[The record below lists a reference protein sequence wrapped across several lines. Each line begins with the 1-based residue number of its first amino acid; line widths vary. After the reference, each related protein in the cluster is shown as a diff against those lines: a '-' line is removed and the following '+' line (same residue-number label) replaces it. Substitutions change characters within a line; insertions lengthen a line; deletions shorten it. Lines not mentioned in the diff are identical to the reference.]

1 MTSDFIFYF
10 KMIIYLQNFNHKKLI
25 NRVPEDSGILL
36 LSVGRF
42 TEEEKQLQNGK
53 SEADFSK
60 TVRLG
65 GGTIGCD
72 RSSLE
77 AWNKAYYNTMR
88 SYLKRN
94 LFAGKDQNMMATCCL
109 ETDLCLLLNSDL
121 NNWFKLQDWLIGNLP
136 NENYQRL
143 SLI

>member
-1 MTSDFIFYF
+1 MTSDFFF

-60 TVRLG
+60 TVKLG

-72 RSSLE
+72 RPSLQ
-77 AWNKAYYNTMR
+77 AWHKAYYNTMR
-88 SYLKRN
+88 SYLQRN

-143 SLI
+143 SLS

>member
-1 MTSDFIFYF
+1 M
-10 KMIIYLQNFNHKKLI
+10 KLI
-25 NRVPEDSGILL
+25 NRVPEESGVLL

-42 TEEEKQLQNGK
+42 TEEEKHLENGK

-60 TVRLG
+60 TVKLG

-72 RSSLE
+72 RTSLA
-77 AWNKAYYNTMR
+77 AWHKAYYSTMR
-88 SYLKRN
+88 SYLKRD

-121 NNWFKLQDWLIGNLP
+121 NNWFKLQDWLIGKLS
-136 NENYQRL
+136 NEKYERL
-143 SLI
+143 NITEKKF

>member
-1 MTSDFIFYF
+1 M
-10 KMIIYLQNFNHKKLI
+10 KLI
-25 NRVPEDSGILL
+25 NRLPEETGVLL

-42 TEEEKQLQNGK
+42 TEEEKHLENGK
-53 SEADFSK
+53 SQADFSK
-60 TVRLG
+60 AVRLG

-72 RSSLE
+72 RKSLE
-77 AWNKAYYNTMR
+77 AWHEKYYSTMR

-94 LFAGKDQNMMATCCL
+94 LFAGKDQNMMATSCL

-136 NENYQRL
+136 NEKYERL
-143 SLI
+143 SLS

>member
-1 MTSDFIFYF
+1 MV
-10 KMIIYLQNFNHKKLI
+10 
-25 NRVPEDSGILL
+25 NRTPQLSGILL
-36 LSVGRF
+36 LNVERF
-42 TEEEKQLQNGK
+42 TEEEKILVNGK
-53 SEADFSK
+53 SEKDFSK
-60 TVRLG
+60 SIKLG

-72 RSSLE
+72 RTSLD
-77 AWNKAYYNTMR
+77 AWHQAYYSTMR

-109 ETDLCLLLNSDL
+109 ETDLCLLLDSDV

-143 SLI
+143 SLT

>member
-1 MTSDFIFYF
+1 M
-10 KMIIYLQNFNHKKLI
+10 KLI
-25 NRVPEDSGILL
+25 NRVPDESGILL

-42 TEEEKQLQNGK
+42 TDEEKHLENGK
-53 SEADFSK
+53 SKTDFSK
-60 TVRLG
+60 SVKLG

-72 RSSLE
+72 RTSLE
-77 AWNKAYYNTMR
+77 AWHKAYYATMR
-88 SYLKRN
+88 SYLQRN

-143 SLI
+143 SLS